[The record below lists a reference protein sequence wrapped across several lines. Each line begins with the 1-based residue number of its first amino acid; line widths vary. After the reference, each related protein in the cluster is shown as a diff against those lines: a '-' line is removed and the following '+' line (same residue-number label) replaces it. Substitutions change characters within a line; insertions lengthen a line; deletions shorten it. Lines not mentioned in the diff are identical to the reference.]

1 MEEVFYVMEGTGS
14 VRIGE
19 EAADIQKGDAIP
31 VLLNDVHSFE
41 NTGAR
46 DLEFLVVGIA
56 REKGRL
62 DVEDVK

>member
-1 MEEVFYVMEGTGS
+1 MC
-14 VRIGE
+14 I
-19 EAADIQKGDAIP
+19 
-31 VLLNDVHSFE
+31 LE

-56 REKGRL
+56 REKARL